1 MGTWLYVK
9 IINGIWLNLVNCYR
23 KRVFK
28 VSVLINLKN
37 VGKTYITGSVAN
49 EVLKDVNLTID
60 EGEMVVILGPSGS
73 GKSTLLN
80 MLGGLDSATCGT
92 ITFGEKTVTELDDV
106 KLSDF
111 RAEDVG
117 IVFQFYNLIPTLTAV
132 ENVALMSELGVEI
145 MDPMEALKLVGLE
158 GYENKFPS
166 QMSGGQQQRVA
177 IARAIAKKP
186 RLLLCDEPTGALDT
200 KTGQE
205 ILKLLNAQ
213 SKEGKRTVIM
223 VTHNPSFADI
233 ADKVIYVKNGTV
245 EKIVINENPK
255 DADEISC

>member
-1 MGTWLYVK
+1 MG
-9 IINGIWLNLVNCYR
+9 
-23 KRVFK
+23 
-28 VSVLINLKN
+28 VLINLEN

-49 EVLKDVNLTID
+49 EVLKNVNLSID

-80 MLGGLDSATCGT
+80 MLGGLDSASCGT

-145 MDPMEALKLVGLE
+145 MNPMEALKLVGLE

-200 KTGQE
+200 KTGKE

-213 SKEGKRTVIM
+213 SKEDNRTVIM

-245 EKIVINENPK
+245 EKIVLNEHPK
-255 DADEISC
+255 DADEIDC

>member
-1 MGTWLYVK
+1 MESRRIVMG
-9 IINGIWLNLVNCYR
+9 I
-23 KRVFK
+23 
-28 VSVLINLKN
+28 LINLQN
-37 VGKTYITGSVAN
+37 VGKTYITGTVAN
-49 EVLKDVNLTID
+49 EVLKNVNLTID

-92 ITFGEKTVTELDDV
+92 ITFGEKNVTELNDV

-145 MDPMEALKLVGLE
+145 MDPYEALRLVGLE
-158 GYENKFPS
+158 GYEDKFPS

-200 KTGQE
+200 NTGKE
-205 ILKLLNAQ
+205 ILRLLNAQ
-213 SKEGKRTVIM
+213 SKEGGRTVIM

-245 EKIVINENPK
+245 ENIVINENPK
-255 DADEISC
+255 DADEIEC

>member
-1 MGTWLYVK
+1 MGT
-9 IINGIWLNLVNCYR
+9 
-23 KRVFK
+23 
-28 VSVLINLKN
+28 LINLQN

-49 EVLKDVNLTID
+49 EVLKNVNLSID

-92 ITFGEKTVTELDDV
+92 ITFGEKTVTALDDS

-117 IVFQFYNLIPTLTAV
+117 IVFQFYNLIPTLTAM

-145 MDPMEALKLVGLE
+145 MDPMEALELVGLK

-177 IARAIAKKP
+177 IARAIAKRP

-200 KTGQE
+200 KTGKE

-213 SKEGKRTVIM
+213 SKDGKRTVIM
-223 VTHNPSFADI
+223 VTHNAAFADI

-245 EKIVINENPK
+245 EKIVTNEHPK
-255 DADEISC
+255 DADEIEC

>member
-1 MGTWLYVK
+1 MG
-9 IINGIWLNLVNCYR
+9 
-23 KRVFK
+23 
-28 VSVLINLKN
+28 VLINLEN

-49 EVLKDVNLTID
+49 EVLKNVNLSID

-80 MLGGLDSATCGT
+80 MLGGLDSASCGT

-177 IARAIAKKP
+177 IARAIAQAP
-186 RLLLCDEPTGALDT
+186 PILLADEPTGNLDT
-200 KTGQE
+200 GSTKE
-205 ILKLLNAQ
+205 IITIIKRLYH
-213 SKEGKRTVIM
+213 EGRTVIII
-223 VTHNPSFADI
+223 THDPGIAKQAKRIITISDGMIQSDVMNPDY
-233 ADKVIYVKNGTV
+233 K
-245 EKIVINENPK
+245 
-255 DADEISC
+255 DEI

>member
-1 MGTWLYVK
+1 MG
-9 IINGIWLNLVNCYR
+9 
-23 KRVFK
+23 
-28 VSVLINLKN
+28 VLINLEN

-49 EVLKDVNLTID
+49 EVLKNVSLTID

-80 MLGGLDSATCGT
+80 MLGGLDSASCGT
-92 ITFGEKTVTELDDV
+92 IRFGEKTVTELSDT

-117 IVFQFYNLIPTLTAV
+117 IVFQFYNLIPTLTAL

-145 MDPMEALKLVGLE
+145 MDPREALKLVGLE

-200 KTGQE
+200 KTGKE

-213 SKEGKRTVIM
+213 SKEDNRTVIM

-245 EKIVINENPK
+245 DNIVINEHPK
-255 DADEISC
+255 DADEIDC

>member
-1 MGTWLYVK
+1 
-9 IINGIWLNLVNCYR
+9 
-23 KRVFK
+23 
-28 VSVLINLKN
+28 
-37 VGKTYITGSVAN
+37 
-49 EVLKDVNLTID
+49 
-60 EGEMVVILGPSGS
+60 
-73 GKSTLLN
+73 
-80 MLGGLDSATCGT
+80 MLGGLDSASCGT

-145 MDPMEALKLVGLE
+145 MDPKEALKLVGLE

-200 KTGQE
+200 KTGKE

-213 SKEGKRTVIM
+213 SKEDNRTVIM

-245 EKIVINENPK
+245 EKIVLNEHPK
-255 DADEISC
+255 DADEIDC

>member
-1 MGTWLYVK
+1 MILMEKSIVMK
-9 IINGIWLNLVNCYR
+9 E
-23 KRVFK
+23 
-28 VSVLINLKN
+28 LINLQN
-37 VGKTYITGSVAN
+37 VGKTYVTGSVAN
-49 EVLKDVNLTID
+49 EVLKNVNLSID

-92 ITFGEKTVTELDDV
+92 ITFGEKTVTQLSDV

-117 IVFQFYNLIPTLTAV
+117 IVFQFYNLIPTLTAA

-145 MDPMEALKLVGLE
+145 MDPLEALKLVGLE

-177 IARAIAKKP
+177 IARAIAKRP

-200 KTGQE
+200 KTGKE

-213 SKEGKRTVIM
+213 SKEEKRTVIM
-223 VTHNPSFADI
+223 VTHNAAFADI

-245 EKIVINENPK
+245 EKIVMNEHPK
-255 DADEISC
+255 DADEIDC

>member
-1 MGTWLYVK
+1 MG
-9 IINGIWLNLVNCYR
+9 
-23 KRVFK
+23 
-28 VSVLINLKN
+28 VLINLEN

-49 EVLKDVNLTID
+49 EVLKNVNLSID

-80 MLGGLDSATCGT
+80 MLGGLDSASCGT

-145 MDPMEALKLVGLE
+145 MDPMEALKLVGLQ

-200 KTGQE
+200 KTGKE

-213 SKEGKRTVIM
+213 SKEDNRTVIM
-223 VTHNPSFADI
+223 VTHNPAFADI

-245 EKIVINENPK
+245 ENIVLNEHPK
-255 DADEISC
+255 DADEIDC

>member
-1 MGTWLYVK
+1 MAGNVNQVCSMGT
-9 IINGIWLNLVNCYR
+9 
-23 KRVFK
+23 
-28 VSVLINLKN
+28 LINLQN

-49 EVLKDVNLTID
+49 EVLKNVNLTID

-80 MLGGLDSATCGT
+80 MLGGLDSASCGT
-92 ITFGEKTVTELDDV
+92 ITFGEKTVTELDDSR
-106 KLSDF
+106 LSDF

-117 IVFQFYNLIPTLTAV
+117 IVFQFYNLIPTLTAA

-145 MDPMEALKLVGLE
+145 MDPMEALKLVGLA

-177 IARAIAKKP
+177 IARAIAKRP

-200 KTGQE
+200 NTGKE
-205 ILKLLNAQ
+205 ILKLLCSQ
-213 SKEGKRTVIM
+213 SRDGKRTVIM
-223 VTHNPSFADI
+223 VTHNAAFADI

-245 EKIVINENPK
+245 ERIVTNEHPK
-255 DADEISC
+255 DADEIDC

>member
-1 MGTWLYVK
+1 MG
-9 IINGIWLNLVNCYR
+9 
-23 KRVFK
+23 
-28 VSVLINLKN
+28 VLINLEN

-49 EVLKDVNLTID
+49 EVLKNVNLSID

-80 MLGGLDSATCGT
+80 MLGGLDSASCGT

-200 KTGQE
+200 KTGKE

-213 SKEGKRTVIM
+213 SKEDNRTVIM

-245 EKIVINENPK
+245 ENIVLNEHPK
-255 DADEISC
+255 DADEIDC

>member
-1 MGTWLYVK
+1 MADNVIQVCSMGT
-9 IINGIWLNLVNCYR
+9 
-23 KRVFK
+23 
-28 VSVLINLKN
+28 LINLQN

-49 EVLKDVNLTID
+49 EVLKNVNLTID

-80 MLGGLDSATCGT
+80 MLGGLDSASCGT
-92 ITFGEKTVTELDDV
+92 ITFGEKTVTELDDSR
-106 KLSDF
+106 LSDF

-117 IVFQFYNLIPTLTAV
+117 IVFQFYNLIPTLTAA

-145 MDPMEALKLVGLE
+145 MDPMEALKLVGLA

-177 IARAIAKKP
+177 IARAIAKRP

-200 KTGQE
+200 NTGKE
-205 ILKLLNAQ
+205 ILKLLCSQ
-213 SKEGKRTVIM
+213 SRDGKRTVIM
-223 VTHNPSFADI
+223 VTHNAAFADI
-233 ADKVIYVKNGTV
+233 ADKVIYVRNGTV
-245 EKIVINENPK
+245 ERIVTNEHPK
-255 DADEISC
+255 DADEIDC

>member
-1 MGTWLYVK
+1 MS
-9 IINGIWLNLVNCYR
+9 I
-23 KRVFK
+23 
-28 VSVLINLKN
+28 LINLQN
-37 VGKTYITGSVAN
+37 VGKTYISGSVAN
-49 EVLKDVNLTID
+49 EVLKDVNITIN

-80 MLGGLDSATCGT
+80 MIGGLDGATCGK
-92 ITFGEKTVTELDDV
+92 ITFGDKEVTGLSDE

-111 RAEDVG
+111 RAADVG
-117 IVFQFYNLIPTLTAV
+117 IVFQFYNLIPTLTAL
-132 ENVALMSELGVEI
+132 ENVELMKELGVEI
-145 MDPMEALKLVGLE
+145 MDPKEALRLVGLE
-158 GYENKFPS
+158 GYEDKFPS

-205 ILKLLNAQ
+205 ILKLLCAQ
-213 SKEGKRTVIM
+213 SKEDNRTVVM
-223 VTHNPSFADI
+223 VTHNPGFADI

-245 EKIVINENPK
+245 EKIVVNENPK
-255 DADEISC
+255 SADEVVS